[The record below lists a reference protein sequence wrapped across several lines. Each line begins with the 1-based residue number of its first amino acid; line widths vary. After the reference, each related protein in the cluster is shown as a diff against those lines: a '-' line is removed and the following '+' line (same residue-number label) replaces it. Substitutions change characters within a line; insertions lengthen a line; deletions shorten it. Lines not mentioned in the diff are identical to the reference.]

1 MTMLGSQC
9 SQCCGPCK
17 CLPPAITISF
27 SGMPADG
34 IYITKA
40 IPPPTVTFS
49 VPQGCG
55 GSGAAAT
62 ATVTGGGYE
71 NEGFPVTKVSLTS
84 GGANY
89 AQLARAEPPLPV
101 ISGGSGTGAVFT
113 PTLAQQTESGECGLP
128 YWVIQSV
135 SVTGSPQG
143 YVSGESL
150 SVSMPA
156 PGTTGAAASITV
168 DVPRV
173 EPTLSIAGNA
183 DCTVNLEEFQ
193 DVTGFNPQTG
203 EPIYSAFWRI
213 ASVDVIEGGS
223 NYTSCSQLSI
233 TFPSGTGV
241 AQHAFVSARV
251 NGPPSATVA
260 VSSSAGL
267 GASLSVTFEEDT
279 FSFCGSWGVVSVSIA
294 NGGSGYEIGDLV
306 EITSNA
312 TVGMFGGFVGSVSDV
327 SEGGEILAV
336 SIDQPGQYFARG
348 PLASVVVESPGAYW
362 GSGSISGVNITSG
375 GKYWATDKS
384 AEPHVSPVT
393 VEALPCQREGGT
405 PATLAATIDTNT
417 NSPTFGQITGV
428 TIENGGNCYRAF
440 SHELANCGTGVLNG
454 KTYKIPGNGCFYSGC
469 RDGFQIVVEYKG
481 ESEKP
486 VVFIRNLTIAGA
498 CYFIPLS
505 VVDEPPF
512 SCSDLEFTVSH
523 PIHSAVNVTV
533 SAAENDLFIIE
544 QAVNAES
551 IEIEVEAEDTPVAHS
566 RFVPWNGG
574 ACYGKAASKVFS
586 SQISGSY
593 TLTRQG
599 SVLYPFKYIGTN
611 SCGDTFVIEA
621 RVTQASIAFAI
632 DGIPSVTTAISVEE
646 EPSPEAP
653 DTSGCDEYDNFSEY
667 PREYKAVGTAGFLAG
682 SSCPGDLYETV
693 YGSVVAIPVFPQSSD
708 GYCGP
713 ISWGAGCECASPE
726 AQLVGSTSAKVSIR
740 ITGVNL

>member
-1 MTMLGSQC
+1 MLGNHC
-9 SQCCGPCK
+9 NQCCGPCK

-27 SGMPADG
+27 SGMPTDG

-49 VPQGCG
+49 VPGGCS

-62 ATVTGGGYE
+62 ATVTGGGYA

-89 AQLARAEPPLPV
+89 AQLARVAPPLPV

-113 PTLAQQTESGECGLP
+113 PTLAQQNECGVP
-128 YWVIQSV
+128 YWVINSV
-135 SVTGSPQG
+135 SVTGTTQG

-156 PGTTGAAASITV
+156 PGTTGSAASITV
-168 DVPRV
+168 NAQRFK
-173 EPTLSIAGNA
+173 PTLGIGGNA
-183 DCTVNLEEFQ
+183 DCKVNLEEFQ
-193 DVTGFNPQTG
+193 QLIGYDPQTFRY
-203 EPIYSAFWRI
+203 IYAPAWRI
-213 ASVDVIEGGS
+213 TSVDVINGGS
-223 NYTSCSQLSI
+223 NYTSCSHLSI
-233 TFPSGTGV
+233 TLPPGTGV
-241 AQHAFVSARV
+241 SQNGLVSARV
-251 NGPPSATVA
+251 NGPPTATVSVA
-260 VSSSAGL
+260 SASGS
-267 GASLSVTFEEDT
+267 GASLSVTFAEDA
-279 FSFCGSWGVVSVSIA
+279 SFCRSWSVASVSIA
-294 NGGSGYEIGDLV
+294 NGGAGYGIGDPV
-306 EITSNA
+306 TITSNA
-312 TVGMFGGFVGSVSDV
+312 LVGVFGGFAAQVSGVSGS
-327 SEGGEILAV
+327 GEILAV
-336 SIDQPGQYFARG
+336 SISRGGQYFARG

-362 GSGSISGVNITSG
+362 GSGSISGVNVKSG

-384 AEPHVSPVT
+384 ASPYVSTVT
-393 VEALPCQREGGT
+393 VEAAPCQLEGGT

-486 VVFIRNLTIAGA
+486 VVFIRNLTVAGA

-505 VVDEPPF
+505 VVEEPPF
-512 SCSDLEFTVSH
+512 SCGGLEFTISH

-533 SAAENDLFIIE
+533 SAAENDLFTIE

-566 RFVPWNGG
+566 LFRPWNGG

-586 SQISGSY
+586 SQASGSY

-621 RVTQASIAFAI
+621 RVTQASIAFVI
-632 DGIPSVTTAISVEE
+632 GGIPSVTTAISVEE

-667 PREYKAVGTAGFLAG
+667 PREYKAVGTTGFLAG

-693 YGSVVAIPVFPQSSD
+693 YGSVLAIPVFPQSSD

-713 ISWGAGCECASPE
+713 ISWGAVCKCASPE
-726 AQLVGSTSAKVSIR
+726 APLVGSTSAKVSIR